1 MAASNQAE
9 LKVEKFCPNCGAP
22 VSGDSSNCK
31 YCGAYLP
38 GLAMAIE
45 KTKSINAKT
54 NLKQSIVDKAFDYLN
69 DKAKRE
75 DEKREEIRK
84 SQKDLLKNGFLI
96 LLMIVFFFW
105 ILPKFLF

>member
-1 MAASNQAE
+1 
-9 LKVEKFCPNCGAP
+9 
-22 VSGDSSNCK
+22 
-31 YCGAYLP
+31 
-38 GLAMAIE
+38 MAIE